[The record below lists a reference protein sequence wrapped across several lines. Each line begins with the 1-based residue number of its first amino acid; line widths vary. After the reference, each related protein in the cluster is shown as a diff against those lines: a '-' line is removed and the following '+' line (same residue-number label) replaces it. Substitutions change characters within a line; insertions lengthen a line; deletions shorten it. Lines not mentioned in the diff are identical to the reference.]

1 MLILT
6 RKAEERILIG
16 ESTVVAVLEIEGNR
30 VKLGIEAPREVT
42 ILREELIDDDAGA
55 VAGDAADTTLPKA
68 A

>member
-6 RKAEERILIG
+6 RKVEERILIG

-42 ILREELIDDDAGA
+42 ILREELVDDHRAAAG
-55 VAGDAADTTLPKA
+55 GGEDLLLRKA

>member
-30 VKLGIEAPREVT
+30 VKLGIEAPREVP
-42 ILREELIDDDAGA
+42 ILREELIDDGAG
-55 VAGDAADTTLPKA
+55 AGDAAGTALPKA